1 MLSKKWRERFTDD
14 PNNRDRS
21 NSLYPTLRRGVNL
34 NPTLQIPESKT
45 ECWGIIGWCS
55 QKHMQLR
62 EEKELIPVLFP
73 RADARGPIE
82 ALVRGSRCVPRGRFP
97 RADAR
102 GPIEACLTSPPSSTV
117 KVFPRADARGPIE
130 ASQRNGQA
138 CSPSRF
144 PRADARGPIEALG
157 S

>member
-82 ALVRGSRCVPRGRFP
+82 APASAAAAALWPLVSTRGR
-97 RADAR
+97 AW
-102 GPIEACLTSPPSSTV
+102 
-117 KVFPRADARGPIE
+117 
-130 ASQRNGQA
+130 
-138 CSPSRF
+138 
-144 PRADARGPIEALG
+144 
-157 S
+157 

>member
-73 RADARGPIE
+73 RADARGRIVAEKDE
-82 ALVRGSRCVPRGRFP
+82 ATWQRMTRLHVR
-97 RADAR
+97 AR
-102 GPIEACLTSPPSSTV
+102 V
-117 KVFPRADARGPIE
+117 
-130 ASQRNGQA
+130 GQ
-138 CSPSRF
+138 CRLK
-144 PRADARGPIEALG
+144 R
-157 S
+157 